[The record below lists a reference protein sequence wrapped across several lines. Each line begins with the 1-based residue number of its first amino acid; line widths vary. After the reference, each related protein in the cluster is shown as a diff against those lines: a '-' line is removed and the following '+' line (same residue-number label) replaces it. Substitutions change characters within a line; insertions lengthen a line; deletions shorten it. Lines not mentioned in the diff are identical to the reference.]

1 MYIGVIVVEVLVQ
14 MLISLNVQQYI
25 PWVID
30 ITAIEDVL
38 LLWMTN
44 TFCWNNAQYRA
55 TTEVFTYFVQFDFI
69 NLYKGIYQQLIT
81 CVRINVY
88 ANNITPSCVHTLH
101 MM

>member
-1 MYIGVIVVEVLVQ
+1 MYIGVIVVVVLVQ

-44 TFCWNNAQYRA
+44 TFC
-55 TTEVFTYFVQFDFI
+55 
-69 NLYKGIYQQLIT
+69 
-81 CVRINVY
+81 
-88 ANNITPSCVHTLH
+88 
-101 MM
+101 